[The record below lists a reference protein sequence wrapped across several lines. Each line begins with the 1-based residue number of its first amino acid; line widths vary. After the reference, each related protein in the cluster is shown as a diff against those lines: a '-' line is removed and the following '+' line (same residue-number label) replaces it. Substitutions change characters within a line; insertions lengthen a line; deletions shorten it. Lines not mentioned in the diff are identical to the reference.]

1 MKGGAKHYEE
11 LRAYLETVP
20 LVDSHDHT
28 ATCGPKYADPISVI
42 AAGYFER
49 DLRSGSSDA
58 EMKIIAD
65 SSLSIEE
72 RWPTLQKVWNR
83 SCHTGVGVQRFLW
96 LLIFCLTICSQVRYH
111 LCLRNLL
118 DTLLGGIE

>member
-42 AAGYFER
+42 AV
-49 DLRSGSSDA
+49 LLSSTVV
-58 EMKIIAD
+58 I
-65 SSLSIEE
+65 LS
-72 RWPTLQKVWNR
+72 
-83 SCHTGVGVQRFLW
+83 
-96 LLIFCLTICSQVRYH
+96 CLP
-111 LCLRNLL
+111 
-118 DTLLGGIE
+118 